1 MKTRKSQQTG
11 GRQSG
16 DTAAWLCAALQVIG
30 PILLL
35 LILTIVLAYGL
46 IHLAFLR

>member
-1 MKTRKSQQTG
+1 MKASKPQKS

-35 LILTIVLAYGL
+35 LILAIVLAYGL